1 MNKTITARIIRLE
14 YVENNDDNLSAR
26 WFESQYR
33 AKSIHVYR
41 RWVAAPAAWTFMTLT
56 RTGHFSLYANSA
68 KVYTASF
75 WFAFSDGAP
84 ELHVQ
89 FDYDHGKLTYRAYR
103 AVPSSED
110 VTPVPDNREEL
121 ADTVVSGYAEI
132 RRTNVS
138 WAFLSDKRLNLTVGH
153 SIAVIHEIAN
163 LQIWDFESLSN
174 MPFSDDDRLRQGLEP
189 LYLPKDIGALG
200 LVYNRVGF
208 YMSHQARYFT
218 PELEAYGENSRAESD
233 NFVKRIYQNS
243 AGYWLFEGENG
254 RSYTLDKLPKQ
265 ASWFL
270 FYRMWSRI
278 TDQTTN
284 IFIF

>member
-1 MNKTITARIIRLE
+1 MNKTITTRIIRLE
-14 YVENNDDNLSAR
+14 YVENNDDNLSASWR
-26 WFESQYR
+26 ENKQDT
-33 AKSIHVYR
+33 KSIHVYR
-41 RWVAAPAAWTFMTLT
+41 RWVAAPAAWTFMALT
-56 RTGHFSLYANSA
+56 RTGHFSLYANPA

-84 ELHVQ
+84 ELHVR
-89 FDYDHGKLTYRAYR
+89 FDYDHGKLTYRACR
-103 AVPSSED
+103 AIPTEAE
-110 VTPVPDNREEL
+110 DNRQEL
-121 ADTVVSGYAEI
+121 AGTVVSGYADI
-132 RRTNVS
+132 RRTNVG
-138 WAFLSDKRLNLTVGH
+138 WAFLSDKQLNLPMGH

-174 MPFSDDDRLRQGLEP
+174 KPFSGVDRLKQGAEP

-200 LVYNRVGF
+200 FVYDWGGSSVA
-208 YMSHQARYFT
+208 HEARYFT
-218 PELEAYGENSRAESD
+218 PELESYNEYSRAADD
-233 NFVKRIYQNS
+233 NFVTRIYQSSN
-243 AGYWLFEGENG
+243 GYWVFEGENG

-265 ASWFL
+265 VSWLL